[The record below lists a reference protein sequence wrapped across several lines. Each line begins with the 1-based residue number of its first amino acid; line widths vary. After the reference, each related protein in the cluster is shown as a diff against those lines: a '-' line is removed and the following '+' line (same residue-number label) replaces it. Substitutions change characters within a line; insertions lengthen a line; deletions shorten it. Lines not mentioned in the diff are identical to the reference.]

1 MREIL
6 DDVERWLREGERDI
20 AIATVITT
28 WGSAPRGVGAK
39 MAATNGGRVTGSISG
54 GCVESAIIEE
64 GPVVLA
70 TRRPKILHFET
81 SDDTAWK
88 VGLPCGGTIDVLVEP
103 FEPSLFDFLKPH
115 LRANARVTQ
124 VTVIRGPEEL
134 VGRRVAFGPD
144 GEAAG
149 TISGRLD
156 ATAREIARTARTP
169 ERTSA
174 GDEIELFVD
183 PMLPVATVVMI
194 GGVHIAV
201 VLAKLVQDMGYRAAV
216 VDPRKSFGSADRFE
230 GVDRLL
236 ALWPDEAF
244 NQVELTP
251 ETALVVLTHDPK
263 LDDPALEAALRS
275 PVFYIGA
282 LGSAR
287 TQERRR
293 ARLLE
298 RGFTPA
304 ELERIHGP
312 VGLDIRAAGPAEIAL
327 SILAEIV
334 ATARGA
340 QAVMRKSAAAAGR
353 T

>member
-39 MAATNGGRVTGSISG
+39 MAATKSGRVTGSISG

-64 GPVVLA
+64 GPAVLA
-70 TRRPKILHFET
+70 SRHPKILHFET

-103 FEPSLFDFLKPH
+103 FEPSLFEFLRPYLKV
-115 LRANARVTQ
+115 NARVTQ
-124 VTVIRGPEEL
+124 ITVIRGPEEL
-134 VGRRVAFGPD
+134 LGRRIAFGPN

-149 TISGRLD
+149 TISEQLD

-169 ERTSA
+169 ERRFS
-174 GDEIELFVD
+174 GDELELFID
-183 PMLPVATVVMI
+183 PMLPAPTVVMV

-201 VLAKLVQDMGYRAAV
+201 ALAKLAQDMGYRSV
-216 VDPRKSFGSADRFE
+216 VIDPRKSFGSADRFG

-244 NQVELTP
+244 RQVELTA
-251 ETALVVLTHDPK
+251 ETAVVVLTHDPK

-293 ARLLE
+293 ARLAE
-298 RGFTPA
+298 RGYTDV

-340 QAVMRKSAAAAGR
+340 HAVMRGSSAAAARG
-353 T
+353 